1 MTPSPLQLERHF
13 FSKVQID
20 AGPANKPGVA
30 NALLCELEIGQAVE
44 DPKRFQVV
52 LRLKLHSPPDNTASY
67 TGEIHAVG
75 LFKVVDG
82 WPDNRIGELV
92 EANGAAFLY
101 GCIREMVLNVTS
113 RGPWPAVTLGAV
125 TFVQPKTKPA
135 STASVSL
142 LPQEA
147 VKS

>member
-1 MTPSPLQLERHF
+1 MTQSPLQLERHF

-30 NALLCELEIGQAVE
+30 NALRCELEIGQAVD

-52 LRLKLHSPPDNTASY
+52 LRLKLLPPPDNTASY

-82 WPDNRIGELV
+82 WPENRVGELV
-92 EANGAAFLY
+92 ESNGAAFLY
-101 GCIREMVLNVTS
+101 GSIREMVLNVTA
-113 RGPWPAVTLGAV
+113 RGPWPAITLGTV
-125 TFVQPKTKPA
+125 TFVKPKPKLPKPEIPVA
-135 STASVSL
+135 
-142 LPQEA
+142 PDEA
-147 VKS
+147 VKG